1 MRTLSAEL
9 VDDVGGV
16 APVGVDE
23 TAANFHGGSV
33 VAFPFATKDVFG
45 GNQMERSFLCDIT
58 FVPFPYL
65 TAMQYHRKFIRLCRL
80 SPNARTR

>member
-23 TAANFHGGSV
+23 TAADFHGGSV

-45 GNQMERSFLCDIT
+45 GNQMGRKSNGMEFFMRYYLRPISL
-58 FVPFPYL
+58 PYRD
-65 TAMQYHRKFIRLCRL
+65 AI
-80 SPNARTR
+80 SP